1 MLKVRRSLFLSLL
14 FGLAA
19 GVPAARSQ
27 SRTIRGDR
35 WLTITELNGYVEIL
49 PFQGSRRQARQ
60 GDRLSSVGDVLI
72 TGADASVRL
81 EVDLATGF
89 VSMAENS
96 QLQIRTLSVTNTG
109 ARITQLFVLQ
119 GQVRLRIR
127 PLTNPNTRI
136 EIYTPA
142 GVSGVRGTEFGV
154 SVGPEGQT
162 GVATLEGS
170 VFSSAQGQTVMVEAL
185 QQSVIFP
192 GEPPTPPAPL
202 RDDPDLFIEVLEP
215 LSGQQDESG
224 RTLVQVVGYT
234 DLVNILEVDNKPQEL
249 SREGRFDVNVSLP
262 ENRRIPVTVTTPL
275 GTNQQYELV
284 VP

>member
-1 MLKVRRSLFLSLL
+1 MPKVRRSVFLSWL
-14 FGLAA
+14 FGMSV
-19 GVPAARSQ
+19 GVPAAYGQ

-35 WLTITELNGYVEIL
+35 WLRIAALSGTVEFI
-49 PFQGSRRQARQ
+49 PFQGQRRRARI

-72 TGADASVRL
+72 TGPDSSARL

-96 QLQIRTLSVTNTG
+96 QLQIRTLSITRSG
-109 ARITQLFVLQ
+109 GRITELLVQR

-127 PLTNPNTRI
+127 PLTNPATRI

-154 SVGPEGQT
+154 AVGPEGQT
-162 GVATLEGS
+162 GVATLEGLVS
-170 VFSSAQGQTVMVEAL
+170 SSAQGQTVSVRAL
-185 QQSVIFP
+185 EQTTIRP
-192 GEPPTPPAPL
+192 GEPPTPPEPL
-202 RDDPDLFIEVLEP
+202 RDDPDLFIEVLRP
-215 LSGQQDESG
+215 ASG
-224 RTLVQVVGYT
+224 RDEQGRSLVEIAGFTDVVN
-234 DLVNILEVDNKPQEL
+234 LLAVDNEPQSL
-249 SREGRFDVNVSLP
+249 SRDGRFEVSVPLP
-262 ENRRIPVTVTTPL
+262 ENRRIPVLITTPL